1 VPPRP
6 NTELG
11 LTART
16 IRWERKWVAPKYS
29 RQIERAMYP
38 VVGSA
43 GRDRA
48 HPAKGEKMASIDL
61 DLARVETRGADYIE
75 RARALAPLLEDAAD
89 EIEAQRRL
97 PERVVE
103 ALVEGGF
110 FKLLLPRSLGG
121 AELHPLV
128 YVQVLEQLAK
138 AEPSTAWS
146 LGQNSGCSMSA
157 PYLDPAVA
165 REIFGP
171 ARGILAWGPDT
182 PGAGRGVAVEGGIRV
197 TGRWGFAT
205 GSRHATWLGAHVP
218 IFEEDGS
225 PRLNPNGRPFV
236 RTVLFPK
243 SSATIID
250 NWQVIGLRGTG
261 SDSYT
266 VEDLFVPQKY
276 TCSRDN
282 EAERREAGLLY
293 KFTSGMVYAM
303 GFSNVSLGIA
313 RGALDAF
320 IVLARDKIPRGA
332 RNPLRQNNVIQS
344 QVAQCEARL
353 RSSRAWIHA
362 TLREMWDEAQR
373 TGQFLPEQHA
383 RLRLASTWAIQQ
395 AREVVAQVYSAA
407 GATAIF
413 TENPFE
419 RRLRDIHAGTQQGQG
434 RPVHFET
441 VGQILLGLPPEGRMF
456 R

>member
-1 VPPRP
+1 
-6 NTELG
+6 
-11 LTART
+11 
-16 IRWERKWVAPKYS
+16 
-29 RQIERAMYP
+29 
-38 VVGSA
+38 
-43 GRDRA
+43 
-48 HPAKGEKMASIDL
+48 MASIDL
-61 DLARVETRGADYIE
+61 DLARPETRGADYIE
-75 RARALAPLLEDAAD
+75 RARALKPLLEDAAD
-89 EIEAQRRL
+89 EIEQNRQL
-97 PERVVE
+97 PPRVVE
-103 ALVEGGF
+103 ALIEGGF
-110 FKLLLPRSLGG
+110 FKLLIPRSLGG
-121 AELHPLV
+121 AELHPLT
-128 YVQVLEQLAK
+128 YVQVLEEIAK

-146 LGQNSGCSMSA
+146 LGQNSGCSMTA
-157 PYLDPAVA
+157 PYLEPAIA

-171 ARGILAWGPDT
+171 RRGILAWGPDL
-182 PGAGRGVAVEGGIRV
+182 PNAGRGIAVEGGVRV

-218 IFEEDGS
+218 IFEEDGT
-225 PRLNPNGRPFV
+225 PRMNPNGRPFV

-243 SSATIID
+243 ASATIID

-261 SDSYT
+261 SDSYA
-266 VEDLFVPQKY
+266 VEDLFVPQEY
-276 TCSRDN
+276 TCGRDN
-282 EAERREAGLLY
+282 AAERRERGLLY

-320 IVLARDKIPRGA
+320 VELARDKIPRGA
-332 RNPLRQNNVIQS
+332 RNPLRNNNVIQS

-353 RSSRAWIHA
+353 RSCRAFIHQ
-362 TLREMWDEAQR
+362 TLEEMWDAAER
-373 TGQFLPEQHA
+373 DGDFRPEQHP
-383 RLRLASTWAIQQ
+383 RLRLSTTWAIQQ
-395 AREVVAQVYSAA
+395 AREVVTQVYSAA

-413 TENPFE
+413 NENPFE